1 MLASRSS
8 SSTGYTRSPCLPGL
22 AGHGAPPPAPLQ
34 LARGS
39 TWGRTGLPLP
49 LSCPCTGASPRSCL
63 GMVSVSASGW
73 MTGPGVARS
82 ATPCRRYFLMLPNHT
97 PPSPRWCSA
106 VSVGLLRPGCPPWVS
121 GSSPLSSPRVEAL
134 RLSELPDSRVLT
146 MCAKRTGELAVGV
159 LYKLMQFGGVDVP
172 FADFVWGGF
181 APSKAKFFAWLLV
194 QSRIQS
200 RAALFKKHVL
210 SEEEA
215 LCPICESERE
225 TVMHLIFACPFVR
238 RFWDAI
244 GWSFPVDADVRR
256 LFSYDTPAPRG
267 SKATSTLT
275 ILLCWNIW
283 KHRNGVAFRGE
294 RASLP
299 RLLSMCREEAALW
312 ELRAPAALHDE
323 AVAWPLIR
331 LRRIDNFLCSMPH
344 Y

>member
-1 MLASRSS
+1 
-8 SSTGYTRSPCLPGL
+8 
-22 AGHGAPPPAPLQ
+22 
-34 LARGS
+34 
-39 TWGRTGLPLP
+39 
-49 LSCPCTGASPRSCL
+49 
-63 GMVSVSASGW
+63 
-73 MTGPGVARS
+73 
-82 ATPCRRYFLMLPNHT
+82 
-97 PPSPRWCSA
+97 
-106 VSVGLLRPGCPPWVS
+106 
-121 GSSPLSSPRVEAL
+121 
-134 RLSELPDSRVLT
+134 
-146 MCAKRTGELAVGV
+146 MCAKRTGELAVGE
-159 LYKLMQFGGVDVP
+159 LYKLMQFGGVDAP

-225 TVMHLIFACPFVR
+225 TATHLIFACPFVH

-256 LFSYDTPAPRG
+256 LFSYDTPVPRG

-299 RLLSMCREEAALW
+299 RLLSMCREDAALW

-323 AVAWPLIR
+323 AVAWPSL
-331 LRRIDNFLCSMPH
+331 LGTV
-344 Y
+344 

>member
-1 MLASRSS
+1 MPLYRSISKVVLGDGERIGFWMDDWAGCGALCHALPALFSHATHPHTSVAAVVRGGLRRALA
-8 SSTGYTRSPCLPGL
+8 
-22 AGHGAPPPAPLQ
+22 
-34 LARGS
+34 
-39 TWGRTGLPLP
+39 
-49 LSCPCTGASPRSCL
+49 PRL
-63 GMVSVSASGW
+63 
-73 MTGPGVARS
+73 
-82 ATPCRRYFLMLPNHT
+82 
-97 PPSPRWCSA
+97 SA
-106 VSVGLLRPGCPPWVS
+106 VGEREFTALL
-121 GSSPLSSPRVEAL
+121 PRVEAL
-134 RLSELPDSRVLT
+134 QLSGQPDSRILT
-146 MCAKRTGELAVGV
+146 MCAKRTGELAVGE
-159 LYKLMQFGGVDVP
+159 LYKLMQFGGVDAP

-225 TVMHLIFACPFVR
+225 TATHLIFACSFVR

-267 SKATSTLT
+267 SKTTSTLT

-283 KHRNGVAFRGE
+283 KHRNRVAFRGE

-299 RLLSMCREEAALW
+299 RLLSMCREDAALW

-323 AVAWPLIR
+323 AVAWPSL
-331 LRRIDNFLCSMPH
+331 LGTV
-344 Y
+344 